1 MSTKVVLEAGKSDQ
15 EYFRDL
21 WRFRGLFYVLA
32 RRDISVRYKQT
43 AVGVLWAVLRP
54 ALTTLVFTLV
64 FGGLAKFPS
73 DGVPYPV
80 LVLSGMLPWQLFSAA
95 LNESGQSLLSNSAL
109 ITKVYFPR
117 LIIPGSSLVTSL
129 VDFCISLGM
138 LAIVMAVFGVAP
150 GWQLLLLPIFVALA
164 LACAAGMG
172 VWIAALNVKYRDFA
186 LVVPFMSQLG
196 LYVSPVGFTSAIVPE
211 HWRVLYQLNP
221 LVGVIDGF
229 RWCVLGGRTS
239 FNWTGLGL
247 SLAIIGVLAVTGFRY
262 FRRTERSFA
271 DVI

>member
-21 WRFRGLFYVLA
+21 WRFRELFYVLA
-32 RRDISVRYKQT
+32 RRDISVRYRQT
-43 AVGVLWAVLRP
+43 ALGVLWAVLRP

-117 LIIPGSSLVTSL
+117 LII
-129 VDFCISLGM
+129 
-138 LAIVMAVFGVAP
+138 
-150 GWQLLLLPIFVALA
+150 
-164 LACAAGMG
+164 
-172 VWIAALNVKYRDFA
+172 
-186 LVVPFMSQLG
+186 
-196 LYVSPVGFTSAIVPE
+196 
-211 HWRVLYQLNP
+211 
-221 LVGVIDGF
+221 
-229 RWCVLGGRTS
+229 
-239 FNWTGLGL
+239 
-247 SLAIIGVLAVTGFRY
+247 
-262 FRRTERSFA
+262 
-271 DVI
+271 